1 MNIQI
6 QLCGLFMLALLFI
19 FYKSTKTLH
28 LYKKN
33 FLSGNVHYYY
43 QPLPGYSFVSFDFLP
58 YTLSSSICQLCMQ
71 GLPCHFDMG
80 CFNCAYLFFCGSFHQ
95 KKASKNRPLF
105 TYSGIIP
112 EYCYPFAPNSYF
124 FQPKENLHLWSFCK
138 LCVFFC
144 FPLYFSNII
153 FCHWLC

>member
-28 LYKKN
+28 LYKEKI
-33 FLSGNVHYYY
+33 FYRAMCIIIISLCLDILSLVSIFYRTHF
-43 QPLPGYSFVSFDFLP
+43 PRLFVN
-58 YTLSSSICQLCMQ
+58 
-71 GLPCHFDMG
+71 FDMG

-105 TYSGIIP
+105 TYSSIIP

-144 FPLYFSNII
+144 FPLYFSSII

>member
-28 LYKKN
+28 LYKEKIFYRAMCIIIISLCLDILSLVSIFYRTHFPRLFVN
-33 FLSGNVHYYY
+33 FV
-43 QPLPGYSFVSFDFLP
+43 
-58 YTLSSSICQLCMQ
+58 CK
-71 GLPCHFDMG
+71 
-80 CFNCAYLFFCGSFHQ
+80 AYLVTLIWGALTALIYSSADLFTR
-95 KKASKNRPLF
+95 KKRPLF

>member
-28 LYKKN
+28 LYKEKI
-33 FLSGNVHYYY
+33 FYRAMCIIIISLCLDILS
-43 QPLPGYSFVSFDFLP
+43 LASIFLP

-105 TYSGIIP
+105 TYSGIISDGSLTLCLP
-112 EYCYPFAPNSYF
+112 LDFHNP
-124 FQPKENLHLWSFCK
+124 LHYSPLRLIFLSN
-138 LCVFFC
+138 FC
-144 FPLYFSNII
+144 FFSVL
-153 FCHWLC
+153 FCTLVV

>member
-28 LYKKN
+28 LYKEKI
-33 FLSGNVHYYY
+33 FYRAMCIIIISLCLDILS
-43 QPLPGYSFVSFDFLP
+43 LVSIFYRTHF
-58 YTLSSSICQLCMQ
+58 ICQLCMQ

-144 FPLYFSNII
+144 FPLYFSSII